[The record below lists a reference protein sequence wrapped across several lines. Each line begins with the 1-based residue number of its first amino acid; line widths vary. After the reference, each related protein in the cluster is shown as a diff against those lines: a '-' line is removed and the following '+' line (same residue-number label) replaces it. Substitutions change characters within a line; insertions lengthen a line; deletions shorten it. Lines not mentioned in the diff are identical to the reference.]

1 VDSTNLQN
9 GSTQQ
14 QDEASWRNDYLKS
27 ELFKNIVTVDFIKK
41 DGTQRKLRCTLRPDL
56 LPPQTDIEEAVSKLP
71 FPTSLAVWDLE
82 NEGWRS
88 FRYDSI
94 IGFTIE
100 PDEDRSWAIEVIA

>member
-1 VDSTNLQN
+1 MDSTNLQN
-9 GSTQQ
+9 GSTLQ
-14 QDEASWRNDYLKS
+14 QDDTTWRNEYLKS

-71 FPTSLAVWDLE
+71 FPTSLAVWDLD

-94 IGFTIE
+94 LGFTIE
-100 PDEDRSWAIEVIA
+100 PDEDRSWAIEVVT

>member
-1 VDSTNLQN
+1 MDSTNLQN

-56 LPPQTDIEEAVSKLP
+56 LPPQTDIEEAVSKTP
-71 FPTSLAVWDLE
+71 NATSLAVWDLE

-100 PDEDRSWAIEVIA
+100 PDEDRSWAIEVVA

>member
-56 LPPQTDIEEAVSKLP
+56 LPPQTDIEEAVSKTP
-71 FPTSLAVWDLE
+71 NATSLAVWDLE

-100 PDEDRSWAIEVIA
+100 PDEDRSWAIEVVA